1 MVVANSKIEQWWGDW
16 KISFAENWKEDERLI
31 NWIRNRVRVA
41 GGAHYQSICAI
52 LGNKLVFIYF
62 IYLFIKILNFVI
74 YLVLMKGK
82 ERKIGQFSFS
92 LLCVI
97 YLFISDGSAIEND
110 FFFLFDNLSKIVLF
124 RCDLIWRHFIGN
136 EFFQGYI
143 NIFEAFALTSN
154 PFCCSALK
162 LSLHK
167 VEYLHT
173 SCNLLLILKEKKK
186 KIPPRDEK

>member
-82 ERKIGQFSFS
+82 ERKGKLDNFLFPFCVLFIYSFLMVVPLKTIFFSLWQLIENCSFS
-92 LLCVI
+92 MRLNMKAFYRKWVFPRV
-97 YLFISDGSAIEND
+97 Y
-110 FFFLFDNLSKIVLF
+110 KYF
-124 RCDLIWRHFIGN
+124 RGICPH
-136 EFFQGYI
+136 E
-143 NIFEAFALTSN
+143 
-154 PFCCSALK
+154 
-162 LSLHK
+162 
-167 VEYLHT
+167 
-173 SCNLLLILKEKKK
+173 
-186 KIPPRDEK
+186 